1 MGFAV
6 RASGLARL
14 VVVACLLALVGLPFS
29 TSDAGAASTL
39 TRLAASGSAT
49 GGRYVTIRA
58 ELSGPAPAGGAT
70 VQLSANSPLIPVPA
84 SILVPAGAT
93 QETIQVKTVPT
104 LTTTDVTITAR
115 FGGVTKTR
123 VITVKEPVLSSMYVQ
138 SVIRAGGNG
147 RITVRIS
154 GNAPEGG
161 IVVNVKSNRPSI
173 LPLPGDVTIPAG
185 RHSITLKPAAA
196 MVTTDVFV
204 NVIARQDGMQV
215 VQSTI
220 VRHFAST
227 APTPTATSTPT
238 ATETST
244 STETATATASP
255 TSTPEPSVTQTETP
269 IPTGTSTS
277 TAEPTA
283 TNTPEPTATNTPE
296 PTATQTSAATPT
308 ETTAPTAT
316 STSTATQT
324 PTSTATSTATATL
337 TSTPEP
343 TATATATETATPV
356 PTATATATET
366 ATPEPT
372 ATATAS
378 PTPEP
383 TSTPTETPT
392 PTATATP
399 TEVPAPQ
406 FSFAIAKD
414 AIVIGETTTVTVCW
428 TNPAPGPGLGVY
440 YVFAT
445 LGASSTPTISRA
457 VQIDGTVDDFLAVS
471 FTESDPC
478 VVATVHGHLA
488 GKAFFGLYISDSD
501 SRFSDSQIT
510 VSNSLGFAPLWPTS
524 MLRMAGRL
532 TVD

>member
-49 GGRYVTIRA
+49 GGRYVTIRV

-70 VQLSANSPLIPVPA
+70 VQLRANSPLVPVPA

-115 FGGVTKTR
+115 FGGVTRTR

-154 GNAPEGG
+154 GNAPAGG

-185 RHSITLKPAAA
+185 RHSITLKPDAA
-196 MVTTDVFV
+196 MVATDVFV
-204 NVIARQDGMQV
+204 NVIGRQDGMQV

-220 VRHFAST
+220 IRHFAST

-277 TAEPTA
+277 TAEPIA
-283 TNTPEPTATNTPE
+283 TNTPEPTATNTPD

-324 PTSTATSTATATL
+324 PPSTATSTATATL
-337 TSTPEP
+337 TSTPE
-343 TATATATETATPV
+343 

-383 TSTPTETPT
+383 TSTPTETST

-406 FSFAIAKD
+406 FSFAIAKES
-414 AIVIGETTTVTVCW
+414 IVIGETTTVTVCW

-445 LGASSTPTISRA
+445 TGASSSLTISRA
-457 VQIDGTVDDFLAVS
+457 VLIDGLVGDFLPVS

-478 VVATVHGHLA
+478 VVVTVHGNLA
-488 GKAFFGLYISDSD
+488 GKAYFGLHISSSD
-501 SRFSDSQIT
+501 IRFSTTQIV
-510 VSNSLGFAPLWPTS
+510 VSDPAGFAPFWPAYTQ
-524 MLRMAGRL
+524 RMAGRL
-532 TVD
+532 TED

>member
-29 TSDAGAASTL
+29 PSDAGAASTL

-58 ELSGPAPAGGAT
+58 ELSRPAPAGGAT
-70 VQLSANSPLIPVPA
+70 VQQSANSPLIPVPA

-115 FGGVTKTR
+115 FGGVTRSR
-123 VITVKEPVLSSMYVQ
+123 VVTVKEPVLSSMYVQ
-138 SVIRAGGNG
+138 SVIRSGGVG

-154 GNAPEGG
+154 GNAPAGG

-173 LPLPGDVTIPAG
+173 LPLLGDVTIPAG

-204 NVIARQDGMQV
+204 NVIGRQDGMQV

-220 VRHFAST
+220 IRHFAST

-277 TAEPTA
+277 TAEPIA

-324 PTSTATSTATATL
+324 PTSPATSTA
-337 TSTPEP
+337 TPEP

-406 FSFAIAKD
+406 FSFAIAKES
-414 AIVIGETTTVTVCW
+414 IVIGETTTVTVCW

-445 LGASSTPTISRA
+445 LGASSSPTISRA
-457 VQIDGTVDDFLAVS
+457 VLIDGLVGDFLPVS

-478 VVATVHGHLA
+478 VVVTVHGHLA
-488 GKAFFGLYISDSD
+488 GKAFFGLYISSSD
-501 SRFSDSQIT
+501 IRFSTTQIV
-510 VSNSLGFAPLWPTS
+510 VSDPAGFAPFWPAYTQ
-524 MLRMAGRL
+524 RMAGRL
-532 TVD
+532 TED